1 MQSTSDIQQLILQG
15 EGPQVEFKVRV
26 PSKVRELTEEVC
38 AFANADGGYVLIGID
53 DKGKTVGAN
62 LDNQARSAIQGSISE
77 ISPALKVE
85 MYAVTL
91 EGLFVWVIDVP
102 SGKDKPYI
110 FGGSIYVREGANT
123 QKLKTAEEMR
133 QFFVLCNKIYFDA
146 MPCKRFSLQE
156 DVSPV
161 MMADFRRESRISEVI
176 TDAQI
181 FDNLQLITEEGD
193 AKNAAA
199 MFFSAAPERLFPH
212 AVVRCVHFKGNDKV
226 HIIDDKTFSGSL
238 YHQYLDTMKWI
249 ESKLAVRY
257 IIEDAGP
264 RKEVWELPLAA
275 LREAAVNALCHR
287 DYYEQGATIMVELY
301 DNRLC
306 VTNPGGLLPE
316 VEKDFGHKSVS
327 RNPSI
332 VMLFTRM
339 HLVEKVGSG
348 IPRMQK
354 EMLEAGLDAPV
365 IHGDGVYSITFMKDT
380 AQEIGGTTP
389 ETTQKTENTTP
400 ETTQK
405 TDGTTLKK
413 DNTAQENGSTTQETT
428 QKSGITTQKTE
439 NITQEIVGTTQET
452 TPKVDDTTLKTSCT
466 TQKDEVTTQ
475 KTDGTTQKKLTSKQV
490 DMMKLIASNP
500 GISTEELALHLGITR
515 DGVNWNIRQM
525 KSKGLLERVGPDKGG
540 YWRIIDK

>member
-1 MQSTSDIQQLILQG
+1 MQTTAYIQQLIRQG

-38 AFANADGGYVLIGID
+38 AFANADGGYALIGID

-91 EGLFVWVIDVP
+91 EGLFVWVIEVP

-110 FGGSIYVREGANT
+110 YGGSIYVREGANT

-146 MPCKRFSLQE
+146 MPCQRFSLQE
-156 DVSPV
+156 DVNPV
-161 MMADFRRESRISEVI
+161 MMADFRREARISEVI

-226 HIIDDKTFSGSL
+226 HIIDDKTISGSL

-380 AQEIGGTTP
+380 TQEIGV
-389 ETTQKTENTTP
+389 TTQ
-400 ETTQK
+400 ETV
-405 TDGTTLKK
+405 D
-413 DNTAQENGSTTQETT
+413 TTQETT
-428 QKSGITTQKTE
+428 QKTDSTTLKTDDA
-439 NITQEIVGTTQET
+439 TQEIGGTTQET
-452 TPKVDDTTLKTSCT
+452 TPKVDDTTLKTGCATQKIDNT
-466 TQKDEVTTQ
+466 TQENGGTAQETTQ
-475 KTDGTTQKKLTSKQV
+475 EPDDTTQEVENTTQEKIIGIIKVNPKVTRNEL
-490 DMMKLIASNP
+490 SNML
-500 GISTEELALHLGITR
+500 GISP
-515 DGVNWNIRQM
+515 DGVKYHLSKMVANNIIKHNGATKR
-525 KSKGLLERVGPDKGG
+525 GHWE
-540 YWRIIDK
+540 IIKPNNNK